1 MKTCYYELLGVSS
14 TADDLEL
21 KKAFRRKALQ
31 YHPDKNR
38 DNVEE
43 ATETFAQIRAA
54 YEVLADPQERAWYD
68 SHKSQILNDDINGG
82 TYEDDV
88 YGSYAMDTGV
98 TSEELLMFFNSS
110 LYTRVDD
117 TPAGFYQI
125 AGKVFARLAKDEILH
140 GRISGLK
147 EFNRYDDDFFE
158 SNISSHGYVKASNDR
173 IKDMLR
179 DDSRCLFPPFGNST
193 TDYEVLKKF
202 YKKWSSF
209 NTIKSFRWKDEYMYS
224 SIYDR
229 RTKREINK
237 RNEKVRQQFRNEYNK
252 TVKRF
257 VTFIRKLDRRV
268 QEGERKSK
276 ELKRERERAS
286 FQELKKAAGREQPQ
300 FEMQSWQTIDENK
313 WDDLERL
320 YSNGEENCDSEH
332 DGNNNKNNANTN
344 GARDNRQYES
354 GDSEEY
360 LELTYDC
367 FVCNKRFK
375 SENQLENHNNT
386 KAHRK
391 KIKQIQA
398 QMKKEHFAL
407 GLEDL
412 SDLEDY
418 ASAQSREDIE
428 EDKEEQDQEQK
439 ENEDESEEESAD
451 EELKKL
457 EEELAH
463 IEKQL
468 KGVNTGNGKD
478 ISLKDE
484 NDDYA
489 DVDVDVEVEKSDAES
504 LPSSDKKDEEFEK
517 VLAELEVE

>member
-38 DNVEE
+38 ENVEE

-54 YEVLADPQERAWYD
+54 YEVLVDPQERAWYD
-68 SHKSQILNDDINGG
+68 SHKSQILNDELNGG
-82 TYEDDV
+82 TYEDDE
-88 YGSYAMDTGV
+88 YGSYSVDTGV

-110 LYTRVDD
+110 LYTRLDD

-125 AGKVFARLAKDEILH
+125 AGKVFARLAKDEVLH
-140 GRISGLK
+140 GRMSGLK

-158 SNISSHGYVKASNDR
+158 SNISSHGYVKACNDR
-173 IKDMLR
+173 VREISK

-237 RNEKVRQQFRNEYNK
+237 RNEKIRQQCRNDYNK

-257 VTFIRKLDRRV
+257 VTFIKKLDKRV
-268 QEGERKSK
+268 QEGEKKAK
-276 ELKRERERAS
+276 ELKREKDRAN
-286 FQELKKAAGREQPQ
+286 FHDLKRAANKEKPE
-300 FEMQSWQTIDENK
+300 FEVQYWQTIDENK
-313 WDDLERL
+313 WDDLEKL
-320 YSNGEENCDSEH
+320 YDDDEETQGPDHDKNHKDNDRANEDS
-332 DGNNNKNNANTN
+332 DV
-344 GARDNRQYES
+344 
-354 GDSEEY
+354 
-360 LELTYDC
+360 ELIYDC
-367 FVCNKRFK
+367 FVCNKQFK
-375 SENQLENHNNT
+375 SENQLENHNKT

-391 KIKQIQA
+391 NIKQIQR
-398 QMKKEHFAL
+398 QMKMEDMAL
-407 GLEDL
+407 GLDDL
-412 SDLEDY
+412 SDLEEY
-418 ASAQSREDIE
+418 ASAQSE
-428 EDKEEQDQEQK
+428 
-439 ENEDESEEESAD
+439 ENERDEDDYENDNDNDAESTSELGSDDDDDD

-457 EEELAH
+457 EEELAQ
-463 IEKQL
+463 IEQQL
-468 KGVNTGNGKD
+468 QDVNVQNEDSDEDVEID
-478 ISLKDE
+478 I
-484 NDDYA
+484 
-489 DVDVDVEVEKSDAES
+489 EVEKSDTES
-504 LPSSDKKDEEFEK
+504 LPSQKEAK
-517 VLAELEVE
+517 

>member
-38 DNVEE
+38 ENVEE

-54 YEVLADPQERAWYD
+54 YEVLNDPQERAWYD

-82 TYEDDV
+82 TYEDDE

-110 LYTRVDD
+110 LYTRLDD

-125 AGKVFARLAKDEILH
+125 AGKVFARLAKDEVLH
-140 GRISGLK
+140 GRMSGFK
-147 EFNRYDDDFFE
+147 EFNRYDDDYFE
-158 SNISSHGYVKASNDR
+158 SKISSNGYVKACDDR
-173 IKDMLR
+173 IKEMLK
-179 DDSRCLFPPFGNST
+179 DDSRCLFPPFGSSA
-193 TDYEVLKKF
+193 TDYEVLKTF

-209 NTIKSFRWKDEYMYS
+209 NTVKSFRWKDEYMYS

-237 RNEKVRQQFRNEYNK
+237 RNDKIRQQSRNEYNK

-257 VTFIRKLDRRV
+257 VTFIKKLDRRV
-268 QEGERKSK
+268 QEGERKAK
-276 ELKRERERAS
+276 ESKRESERAK
-286 FQELKKAAGREQPQ
+286 FQELKRTAQREQPQ

-313 WDDLERL
+313 WDDLEKL
-320 YSNGEENCDSEH
+320 YSGGEENSDYGY
-332 DGNNNKNNANTN
+332 DNKNDNNNTNNN
-344 GARDNRQYES
+344 DNEKYEN
-354 GDSEEY
+354 GDSDEY
-360 LELTYDC
+360 VELIYDC

-391 KIKQIQA
+391 NVKKIQR
-398 QMKKEHFAL
+398 QMKKEDFAL
-407 GLEDL
+407 GLDDL
-412 SDLEDY
+412 SDLDDY
-418 ASAQSREDIE
+418 ASAQSREDEE
-428 EDKEEQDQEQK
+428 EDQEEQEDEEQEAQS
-439 ENEDESEEESAD
+439 EDESEDESDD

-457 EEELAH
+457 EEELAQ
-463 IEKQL
+463 IEQQL
-468 KGVNTGNGKD
+468 KGVSTSDEKN
-478 ISLKDE
+478 IPVQDE
-484 NDDYA
+484 NDVNA
-489 DVDVDVEVEKSDAES
+489 DVDVEVEKSDSES
-504 LPSSDKKDEEFEK
+504 LLSQDKEDEEFQRS
-517 VLAELEVE
+517 LADLDKE